1 MLHKENMAIMR
12 MHRWPIWPC
21 FFTHSIFSI
30 KNLLKYEVTQR
41 MAEDFQADLS
51 KLKTTLERGYDV
63 GGKAV
68 LEKKENVAKQ
78 HFIEEQV

>member
-30 KNLLKYEVTQR
+30 KNLLKY
-41 MAEDFQADLS
+41 
-51 KLKTTLERGYDV
+51 DV
-63 GGKAV
+63 DGKGI
-68 LEKKENVAKQ
+68 
-78 HFIEEQV
+78 FIWEYTYVVFNS